1 MAGFRARAWTAPS
14 GRAWSEIRGSS
25 PEAGGDKLRPCKF
38 KGEPADGSR
47 AIMTNYLVLATLT
60 CYAAS
65 LGCYVRYLYAP
76 TRVVG
81 HAATFALC
89 GALILHYFAL
99 LARSRVIHGVPYDD
113 LAGSLSLFAWL
124 LAATYLGLELVLRQK
139 TVGAFVLPVVL
150 VLFLF
155 AHVIVTPGSSAPPAH
170 GPIFA
175 LHVTLNIWAYA
186 AFALSF
192 VASLIYLIEN
202 RMLRGRRMG
211 AVGWRFPALDAL
223 ERLSRLSVRVGLLL
237 LGVGVASGFVWAH
250 RLLGRYWD
258 DDWKVGVTLLIF
270 AAYVAY
276 LLLARTGTWRG
287 ARASALC
294 VANFMFVIF
303 SYSIVNLY
311 LSHFHRYL

>member
-1 MAGFRARAWTAPS
+1 
-14 GRAWSEIRGSS
+14 
-25 PEAGGDKLRPCKF
+25 
-38 KGEPADGSR
+38 
-47 AIMTNYLVLATLT
+47 MTNYLVLATLA

-65 LGCYVRYLYAP
+65 LGCYLRFLYAP
-76 TRVVG
+76 TRAVG
-81 HAATFALC
+81 HAATFALA
-89 GALILHYFAL
+89 GGLILHYFAL
-99 LARSRVIHGVPYDD
+99 LARSHAIHGVPYDD
-113 LAGSLSLFAWL
+113 LPGSLSLFAWL
-124 LAATYLGLELVLRQK
+124 LAATYLGLELVIRQK

-150 VLFLF
+150 ALFVF
-155 AHVIVTPGSSAPPAH
+155 AHGFAAPGSTTPPAR

-175 LHVTLNIWAYA
+175 LHVTMNIWAYA

-192 VASLIYLIEN
+192 VASVIYLIEN

-237 LGVGVASGFVWAH
+237 LGIGVVTGFVWAH
-250 RLLGRYWD
+250 RLLGQYWD
-258 DDWKVGVTLLIF
+258 GDWKVSVTLLIF
-270 AAYVAY
+270 AAYAGY

-294 VANFMFVIF
+294 VANFVFVIF

-311 LSHFHRYL
+311 LSRFHRYL